1 MKLWKPLAAL
11 TLTAALLTSGA
22 AALTPEEAFP
32 AEHTYPG
39 FIDVETGAWYA
50 DAARVCCEV
59 GLMQGTGH
67 AFSPDQILT
76 VGEVAVIAARMNAA
90 LTGEAIPIASPK
102 PGETLPWYFSYVTYL
117 EYLGV
122 DVPDPEKTA
131 TRQEFVSLLAAVV
144 PEDLLPAIHNVTTL
158 PDSSDADVLRF
169 YNAGILAGLD
179 SAGTFAPDKTLTRAE
194 CAAMVARIV
203 RTDLRL
209 TTEPAAT
216 QSYTLFVGQAGQ
228 FRSFPAGE
236 TTLDPA
242 GDTEALVGHL
252 LQEMAQLTGWNLDTT
267 LITSGKGGITVGF
280 SSTSSLFV
288 GPPETQKD
296 EFHVYDAQELTFTL
310 LDSVQETLRMAFS
323 PSNPEGLEVWFC
335 GPDGNALT
343 LDTLGVTLPVDRP
356 YSHTLLEELL
366 SGVGPS

>member
-76 VGEVAVIAARMNAA
+76 VGEVAVIAARMNEAI
-90 LTGEAIPIASPK
+90 TGLGIPIASPK
-102 PGETLPWYFSYVTYL
+102 PGETLPWYFSYVRYL
-117 EYLGV
+117 ENL
-122 DVPDPEKTA
+122 DLTVPDPEKTA
-131 TRQEFVSLLAAVV
+131 TRQEFVTLLAAVV
-144 PEDLLPAIHNVTTL
+144 PEDLLPSIHNVTTL
-158 PDSSDADVLRF
+158 PDSSDPNVLRF

-209 TTEPAAT
+209 TTAPATT
-216 QSYTLFVGQAGQ
+216 QSYTLFVGQSGQ
-228 FRSFPAGE
+228 FRSFPAGD
-236 TTLDPA
+236 TNLDPA
-242 GDTEALVGHL
+242 EDTEALVGHL

-323 PSNPEGLEVWFC
+323 PSNPEGLDVWFC

-366 SGVGPS
+366 SGVWPS

>member
-76 VGEVAVIAARMNAA
+76 VGEVATIAAHMNQAI
-90 LTGEAIPIASPK
+90 TGLGIPIASPK

-209 TTEPAAT
+209 TTAPTT

-228 FRSFPAGE
+228 FRSFPAGD
-236 TTLDPA
+236 TNLDPA

-310 LDSVQETLRMAFS
+310 LDSMQETLRMAFS

-366 SGVGPS
+366 SGGGPS